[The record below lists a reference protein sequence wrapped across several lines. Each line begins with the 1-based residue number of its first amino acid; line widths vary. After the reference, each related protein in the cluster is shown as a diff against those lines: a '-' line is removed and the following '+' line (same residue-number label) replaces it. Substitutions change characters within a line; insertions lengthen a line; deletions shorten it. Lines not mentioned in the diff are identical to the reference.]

1 MEDKIEKDNNISD
14 TVNVIQEAE
23 EYYKKCLIF
32 TQQDLKQVKTP
43 YLKYAIYNLNLLE
56 AYETK
61 INKIKDS
68 IKELTE
74 KLDNYKGNKI
84 DPIIEK
90 KLQRK

>member
-1 MEDKIEKDNNISD
+1 M
-14 TVNVIQEAE
+14 
-23 EYYKKCLIF
+23 IF

-56 AYETK
+56 AFETK

-90 KLQRK
+90 KL

>member
-1 MEDKIEKDNNISD
+1 M
-14 TVNVIQEAE
+14 
-23 EYYKKCLIF
+23 IF

-56 AYETK
+56 AFETK
-61 INKIKDS
+61 INKIKDI

-90 KLQRK
+90 KL

>member
-1 MEDKIEKDNNISD
+1 M
-14 TVNVIQEAE
+14 
-23 EYYKKCLIF
+23 IF

-56 AYETK
+56 AFETK
-61 INKIKDS
+61 INKIKDI

-90 KLQRK
+90 KALE

>member
-1 MEDKIEKDNNISD
+1 M
-14 TVNVIQEAE
+14 
-23 EYYKKCLIF
+23 IF

-56 AYETK
+56 AFETK
-61 INKIKDS
+61 KNKIKDS

-74 KLDNYKGNKI
+74 KLGDYKGNKI

-90 KLQRK
+90 KALEEINNKLDAYGKDVKEDIFFI